1 MALVNVDVF
10 SIATAKFRMTEFD
23 SIADLK
29 HLIEE
34 LIGIDHKSIVLKHSV
49 ANQTLETSTDELL
62 IGCIGLKS
70 LTCEEMICKLF
81 MTSPTIAHL
90 KIAHELRTL
99 QDSVSTNEH
108 KFFRDGVA
116 VATKCFVSLAS
127 HKLFQNENSYVI
139 ATVLP
144 SAPASSSLEV
154 QGATA
159 TPADGFDIPE
169 DMDDKKEM
177 MTALQ
182 KTNAEL
188 EACVK
193 DNKEKIK
200 KLRDAIRASPIKV
213 WLMRPSGEKFDITT
227 QPDFTVSRL
236 KKSIENVYG
245 FDRHFARLISNDA
258 SGQPVEMKNTK
269 RLFSYNILSDGDEI
283 FFIMTGGNITIT
295 PVEDETAD
303 TDAHQSSSEDELEI
317 AGTPPMSDDDAFQP
331 PPPKD
336 EDMRM
341 VQVKDFASRAVMM
354 YGKID
359 SRMDLKGLL
368 NFMMEFENI
377 EDEQKE
383 QLIFTDSRGKAYSWS
398 LTVQQCVD
406 TTTFDGFYLKV
417 SGLSGGALVRG
428 HLTKQQMMDRF
439 KKKSRDYIKQ
449 LKSIDGEEDEFIYD
463 PSVVPQSIHDFM
475 EEKRQQIANASF
487 MASQGRCPILM
498 ALTSTPDDKLLTI
511 QSIMQTKFHGKKDCS
526 ELRVVKSINLMF
538 PAMAVIEQTKLGLT
552 LLQKELSTSLMMLYA
567 NRYNEEFGGEV
578 RYCHAGFLKA
588 LSEELIKRQV
598 RPMAEPERGCTLC

>member
-1 MALVNVDVF
+1 MAVRVSVDAYGIA
-10 SIATAKFRMTEFD
+10 SIRMAMSDKDTIKD
-23 SIADLK
+23 IK
-29 HLIEE
+29 QLIEQMT
-34 LIGIDHKSIVLKHSV
+34 GIDHKTIKVQHGTVKSV
-49 ANQTLETSTDELL
+49 MKTLGDDDTIGNFVRSLL
-62 IGCIGLKS
+62 DGLNTAKFY
-70 LTCEEMICKLF
+70 L
-81 MTSPTIAHL
+81 TSPTLDAL
-90 KIAHELRTL
+90 KIVNKLKAQQLEADEKGAFTDGELTINK
-99 QDSVSTNEH
+99 D
-108 KFFRDGVA
+108 
-116 VATKCFVSLAS
+116 
-127 HKLFQNENSYVI
+127 YVI
-139 ATVLP
+139 LTAHKWDDWTPELP
-144 SAPASSSLEV
+144 QPRIDPVASSSSEV

-159 TPADGFDIPE
+159 TSADDFVVPE
-169 DMDDKKEM
+169 GMDDKKEM

-188 EACVK
+188 EAFVK

-200 KLRDAIRASPIKV
+200 KLRDAIRASPIKI

-236 KKSIENVYG
+236 KKSIDNVYG

-258 SGQPVEMKNTK
+258 SGQPVEMKNGK

-283 FFIMTGGNITIT
+283 FLVMTGGNITIT

-552 LLQKELSTSLMMLYA
+552 LPQKELSTSLMMLYA